1 MDLPIMLYVKLL
13 RELVKFYIE
22 PKNMDYLL
30 YFTIFYY
37 IEPTFNLSVMY
48 LTIGTLFKI
57 LKNNI

>member
-1 MDLPIMLYVKLL
+1 MLYVKLL